1 MDSSALFR
9 GSYDGFFSFNFTASN
24 VSPELIYNKLT
35 ANQKAKLDSKK
46 VMACTLYTP
55 TSGGMQYFNGV
66 RVPGAASTLDADSTG
81 TDINANQK
89 PPEWIGIVDPQWNIW
104 LQGKSG
110 VVTVHGV
117 FYYVEQN
124 NF

>member
-9 GSYDGFFSFNFTASN
+9 GAYDGFFSFNFNAPN
-24 VSPELIYNKLT
+24 PAAAQIYSLLT

-46 VMACTLYTP
+46 ILAMTLYTP
-55 TSGGMQYFNGV
+55 TAGGAQYYNAI
-66 RVPGAASTLDADSTG
+66 RATPGTVDPDSTP
-81 TDINANQK
+81 TDINASQK
-89 PPEWIGIVDPQWNIW
+89 PPEWIGVVDPHLNVWIN
-104 LQGKSG
+104 GKSG
-110 VVTVHGV
+110 VAVMHTV